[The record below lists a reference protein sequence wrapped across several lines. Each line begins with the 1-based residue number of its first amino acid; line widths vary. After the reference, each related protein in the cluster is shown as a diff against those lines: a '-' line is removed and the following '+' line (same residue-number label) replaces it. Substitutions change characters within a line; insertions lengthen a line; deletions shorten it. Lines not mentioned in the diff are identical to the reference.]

1 MAKHKIKIIKQ
12 TDDVEFN
19 GDFTT
24 TYCAHCDKK
33 IVIYCIPTKRKVT
46 IFDKKGKKK
55 LEFGLIGK
63 GRFKYGIKKY
73 K

>member
-1 MAKHKIKIIKQ
+1 MKI
-12 TDDVEFN
+12 
-19 GDFTT
+19 
-24 TYCAHCDKK
+24 
-33 IVIYCIPTKRKVT
+33 T

-55 LEFGLIGK
+55 LEIGEVGK